1 MSGDVLLSH
10 KLPLA
15 VPSALKGLTSGFGMG
30 PGVSLSL
37 WPPKLYGVRS
47 PPRCRPHQTPS
58 DGGVV
63 CRGWSDRNSGTTQ
76 WTRNI
81 FEGQALGLL
90 VPVGWALLL
99 YTSGLSTQWSAGGL
113 TRLPGGKPHL
123 ETCFPLRCFQR
134 LSLPNVA
141 NQPCSWRNN
150 WHTRGSS
157 IPVLSY

>member
-10 KLPLA
+10 NLPVA
-15 VPSALKGLTSGFGMG
+15 VPSALKGLTSGFGME

-47 PPRCRPHQTPS
+47 TNSKSHDFRKLVP
-58 DGGVV
+58 
-63 CRGWSDRNSGTTQ
+63 DRNSGTTQ

-99 YTSGLSTQWSAGGL
+99 YTSGLSTQSSTGGL
-113 TRLPGGKPHL
+113 TRLIRW
-123 ETCFPLRCFQR
+123 ET
-134 LSLPNVA
+134 
-141 NQPCSWRNN
+141 
-150 WHTRGSS
+150 SS
-157 IPVLSY
+157 